1 MSEPT
6 GKRSRFGKRRRENSP
21 AGTKK
26 RRDLW
31 VTAEEEAMLVARAAR
46 EGVTV
51 PRLLISSAT
60 SESVETPTERRAL
73 VAELFAIRTL
83 LARVSNNVNQIAR
96 HANAGDE
103 FPDDAAST
111 LAYVKKLAFRI
122 SDTVD
127 RIET

>member
-1 MSEPT
+1 MSEAT

-31 VTAEEEAMLVARAAR
+31 VTAEEEAMLVTRAAR

-51 PRLLISSAT
+51 PRLLISAAT
-60 SESVETPTERRAL
+60 SESVETPTERRAM

-122 SDTVD
+122 SDTVES
-127 RIET
+127 IET

>member
-1 MSEPT
+1 
-6 GKRSRFGKRRRENSP
+6 
-21 AGTKK
+21 
-26 RRDLW
+26 
-31 VTAEEEAMLVARAAR
+31 MLVARAAR

-51 PRLLISSAT
+51 PRLLIGAAT
-60 SESVETPTERRAL
+60 SESVETPTERRAM

-83 LARVSNNVNQIAR
+83 LARVSNNVNQMAR

-111 LAYVKKLAFRI
+111 LAYLKKLAFRI